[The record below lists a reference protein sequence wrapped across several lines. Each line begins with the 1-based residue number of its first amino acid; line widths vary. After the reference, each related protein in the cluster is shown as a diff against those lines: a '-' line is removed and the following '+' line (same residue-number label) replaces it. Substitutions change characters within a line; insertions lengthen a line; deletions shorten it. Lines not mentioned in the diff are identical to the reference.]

1 MNCQLNIKFIE
12 QHWLTLVLVHNI
24 NVFSNNTTN
33 VIGKEKG
40 RKTMSL
46 IQLHLQLSGGFK
58 PQSNQNR

>member
-1 MNCQLNIKFIE
+1 M
-12 QHWLTLVLVHNI
+12 VHNI